1 MSTERTITLR
11 KRMAASKC
19 KDKEG
24 REVQFLG
31 SGYLNRWKNGKGCSC
46 SPDALF
52 ISEFLPD
59 LKFEEGEVDVDLTLS
74 LDPVDGGRQMWVFGL
89 RLQSRMLTPF
99 KPKLIRADTESE
111 ERDRADTWSVKGSE
125 CYLDGWC
132 DQAYFEQIP
141 VTPEPFPV
149 WATVKRVQP
158 ESVVSS
164 EKNL

>member
-11 KRMAASKC
+11 KRMAASKSR
-19 KDKEG
+19 DKEG
-24 REVQFLG
+24 REVQFLCSSFINRRK
-31 SGYLNRWKNGKGCSC
+31 SGKSCCS
-46 SPDALF
+46 SDAIF

-74 LDPVDGGRQMWVFGL
+74 LDHIEGGRQMWVFGL
-89 RLQSRMLTPF
+89 RLKSRMLTPF
-99 KPKLIRADTESE
+99 KPKLIKADTESE

-125 CYLDGWC
+125 CYLDSWC

-141 VTPEPFPV
+141 VTPEPFRV

-158 ESVVSS
+158 ENVVSS

>member
-19 KDKEG
+19 KDKDG
-24 REVQFLG
+24 REVQFLC
-31 SGYLNRWKNGKGCSC
+31 SSFINRRKNGKSCC

-74 LDPVDGGRQMWVFGL
+74 LDHIEGGREMWVFGL
-89 RLQSRMLTPF
+89 RLQSRGITPF
-99 KPKLIRADTESE
+99 KPKLVMADFRNDEYNK
-111 ERDRADTWSVKGSE
+111 ADKWSMCGSF
-125 CYLDGWC
+125 CFLDQWC
-132 DQAYFEQIP
+132 CKAYFEQIP
-141 VTPEPFPV
+141 VSSEPFRV

-158 ESVVSS
+158 ENVVSS
-164 EKNL
+164 DKNL